1 MTGTFISFEGP
12 DGSGKTSTLNGVLQQ
27 IQGNTVTEPIVTRE
41 PGGSAIAEKIRH
53 IILDP
58 TNKEMDVK
66 TEALLFAAARRQHVV
81 EVIQPA
87 LARGEIL
94 ISDRFVDSSL
104 AYQGGGREIGIDPVR
119 MINNFATD
127 NFQPDLTI
135 YLDVDSSVGL
145 ARISASRSGTEDRLE
160 QEKIDF
166 HKRVTSAYHEL
177 ISANPERIIPVD
189 ANQELAKV
197 IADSVK
203 IIRERLPQ
211 IFR

>member
-27 IQGNTVTEPIVTRE
+27 LQGNTVTEPIVTRE

>member
-27 IQGNTVTEPIVTRE
+27 LQGNTVTEPIVTRE
-41 PGGSAIAEKIRH
+41 PGGSAISEKIRH

-127 NFQPDLTI
+127 NLQPDLTI

>member
-27 IQGNTVTEPIVTRE
+27 LQGNTVTEPIVTRE

-53 IILDP
+53 IIWDP

-127 NFQPDLTI
+127 NLQP
-135 YLDVDSSVGL
+135 
-145 ARISASRSGTEDRLE
+145 
-160 QEKIDF
+160 EKKSTF
-166 HKRVTSAYHEL
+166 TNA
-177 ISANPERIIPVD
+177 
-189 ANQELAKV
+189 
-197 IADSVK
+197 
-203 IIRERLPQ
+203 
-211 IFR
+211 

>member
-27 IQGNTVTEPIVTRE
+27 LQGNTVTEPIVTRE

-127 NFQPDLTI
+127 NLQPDLTI

-203 IIRERLPQ
+203 IIIERLPQ

>member
-1 MTGTFISFEGP
+1 MNGTFISFEGP

-27 IQGNTVTEPIVTRE
+27 LQGNTVTEPIVTRE

-127 NFQPDLTI
+127 NLQPDLTI